1 MDAARLGEE
10 PGEVPDVALA
20 GPDTPEDAREAQ
32 LHREY
37 RRGSVYAVWVAS
49 PFAGVNPDASPVLR
63 YRVCSDPGDL
73 LTGGTRAPVFVTPA
87 EFAANATADSTATA
101 NADAALARLE
111 ELERK
116 VAELDG
122 VPECYSVKR
131 AAEFLGLSD
140 KTVYKLIHDGELRA
154 FQVGGQHRIPSD
166 ALEELQ
172 QRRSAPPSED
182 EDAPTKAK
190 PAPLFNPNFRR
201 ADGRADRRDG
211 AS

>member
-1 MDAARLGEE
+1 MDDRVESWDILGRG
-10 PGEVPDVALA
+10 PLRPVDDAKGPLPADEVLDLSPADAL
-20 GPDTPEDAREAQ
+20 EAQ

-37 RRGSVYAVWVAS
+37 HRGRIYAVFVPS
-49 PFAGVNPDASPVLR
+49 PFARANPDASPVLR

-73 LTGGTRAPVFVTPA
+73 LTGGTREPVFVAPA
-87 EFAANATADSTATA
+87 EFAAGGSN
-101 NADAALARLE
+101 ALARLE

-116 VAELDG
+116 IAELGG

-140 KTVYKLIHDGELRA
+140 KTVYKLIRDGALRA
-154 FQVGGQHRIPSD
+154 FQVGGQHRIPSE
-166 ALEELQ
+166 AIEELQ

-182 EDAPTKAK
+182 EGAPDGSESR

-201 ADGRADRRDG
+201 DSA